1 MTNVGEGSSPQ
12 DGKCKQLLQKSELHC
27 TSHAIVLLPLSVPAT
42 HRDSSQQHA
51 GQVGRVPVHRAV
63 GTEGHKLVGKVRL
76 KSIQSG
82 VEVMD
87 L

>member
-1 MTNVGEGSSPQ
+1 MGQGSSPQ
-12 DGKCKQLLQKSELHC
+12 DGKCEQLLQKTELHC
-27 TSHAIVLLPLSVPAT
+27 TNHAIVLLPLSLPAT
-42 HRDSSQQHA
+42 HRHGSQQHA
-51 GQVGRVPVHRAV
+51 GQVGCVPVHRAV
-63 GTEGHKLVGKVRL
+63 GTEGHKLVGKVSL